1 MDILVTGGAGYIG
14 SHTAAALRRAGH
26 QVVILDSLQ
35 TGHSHAAAATGCEL
49 IAGDIGDQGLVR
61 DVLTGRKIEVVVHFA
76 ANSLV
81 GESMLKPEKYWAN
94 NVGNGLRLL
103 EAMREASVDRIVFSS
118 TAAVYG
124 EPRQV
129 PIDEDHP
136 KAPTNTYGMTKL
148 AVEHLLESFDRAYG
162 FRHISLRYFNAA
174 GADLSGEN
182 GEDHRP
188 ESHLIPIVLQTALGQ
203 RKHVSIFGTDY
214 PTPDGTCIRDYIHV
228 ADLADAHVLAVE
240 ALAGGAKLGGG
251 EECEPGGGRSCSAV
265 YNLGNGN
272 GFSVREVIRTAE
284 KVVGHPIPAEQAG
297 RREGDPA
304 VLVASSER
312 IKHEL
317 GWKPRYADLETIVA
331 SAWRWHRSHP
341 EGFGGQS

>member
-1 MDILVTGGAGYIG
+1 MNILVTGGAGYIG

-26 QVVILDSLQ
+26 RVVILDNLQ
-35 TGHSHAAAATGCEL
+35 TGHAPAAAAVGGVFVQGNV
-49 IAGDIGDQGLVR
+49 GDGALVQE
-61 DVLTGRKIEVVVHFA
+61 VLGRHRIEVVVHFA

-81 GESMLKPEKYWAN
+81 GESMVKPEKYWAN
-94 NVGNGLRLL
+94 NLGNGLRLL
-103 EAMREASVDRIVFSS
+103 EAMREAGVSKIVFSS

-124 EPRQV
+124 EPERV
-129 PIDEDHP
+129 PIDEAQP

-148 AVEHLLESFDRAYG
+148 AVEHLLESFDRAYN

-174 GADLSGEN
+174 GADPSGEN
-182 GEDHRP
+182 GEDHNP
-188 ESHLIPIVLQTALGQ
+188 ESHLIPIVLQAALGQ

-228 ADLADAHVLAVE
+228 VDLAAAHVLAVE
-240 ALAGGAKLGGG
+240 ALGN
-251 EECEPGGGRSCSAV
+251 GRPSAV

-284 KVVGHPIPAEQAG
+284 KVVGHSIPVEEAG

-304 VLVASSER
+304 VLVAGSGR
-312 IKHEL
+312 IRREL
-317 GWKPRYADLETIVA
+317 GWKPEYADLETIVA
-331 SAWRWHRSHP
+331 TAWRWHKSHP
-341 EGFGGQS
+341 KGFDEGKIDGGNPVIGGS

>member
-1 MDILVTGGAGYIG
+1 MNVLVTGGAGYIG

-26 QVVILDSLQ
+26 QVVILDNLQ
-35 TGHSHAAAATGCEL
+35 TGHAQAAAVVGCEL
-49 IAGDIGDQGLVR
+49 VTGDFGDEALVGGL
-61 DVLTGRKIEVVVHFA
+61 LTRRKIDVVVHFA

-103 EAMREASVDRIVFSS
+103 EAMRRAGVTKIVFSS
-118 TAAVYG
+118 TAAIYG

-129 PIDEDHP
+129 PIPEDHP

-148 AVEHLLESFDRAYG
+148 AVEHMLESFDYAYG
-162 FRHISLRYFNAA
+162 FRHISLRYFNVA
-174 GADLSGEN
+174 GADPSGEY

-188 ESHLIPIVLQTALGQ
+188 ETHLIPIVLQVALGQ
-203 RKHVSIFGTDY
+203 RERVSIFGTDY

-228 ADLADAHVLAVE
+228 CDLADAHVLAVE
-240 ALAGGAKLGGG
+240 ALAAGS
-251 EECEPGGGRSCSAV
+251 PSTV

-272 GFSVREVIRTAE
+272 GFSVREVIQTAE
-284 KVVGHPIPAEQAG
+284 KVVGRAIPVEEGA

-304 VLVASSER
+304 MLVAGSER
-312 IKHEL
+312 IQREL
-317 GWKPRYADLETIVA
+317 GWKPRFASLDTIIA
-331 SAWRWHRSHP
+331 TAWHWHKTHP
-341 EGFGGQS
+341 EGFADR

>member
-1 MDILVTGGAGYIG
+1 MNILVAGGAGYIG

-26 QVVILDSLQ
+26 RVVILDNLQ
-35 TGHSHAAAATGCEL
+35 TGHAPAAAAVGGAFVE
-49 IAGDIGDQGLVR
+49 GDIGDGALVR
-61 DVLTGRKIEVVVHFA
+61 ELLSRHQIDVVVHFA

-81 GESMLKPEKYWAN
+81 GESMARPEKYWSN
-94 NVGNGLRLL
+94 NLGNGLRLL
-103 EAMREASVDRIVFSS
+103 EAMREAGVDKIVFSS

-124 EPRQV
+124 EPERV
-129 PIDEDHP
+129 PIEEDHP

-148 AVEHLLESFDRAYG
+148 AVEHLLESFDRAYN

-174 GADLSGEN
+174 GADPSGEN
-182 GEDHRP
+182 GEDHDP
-188 ESHLIPIVLQTALGQ
+188 ETHLIPIVLQAALA
-203 RKHVSIFGTDY
+203 RRDRVSIFGNDY

-228 ADLADAHVLAVE
+228 VDLAAAHVLAVE
-240 ALAGGAKLGGG
+240 ALA
-251 EECEPGGGRSCSAV
+251 EGRPSAV

-284 KVVGHPIPAEQAG
+284 KVVGRAIPVEETG

-312 IKHEL
+312 IRHEL
-317 GWKPRYADLETIVA
+317 GWKPEFAGLETIVA
-331 SAWRWHRSHP
+331 TSWRWHKSHP
-341 EGFGGQS
+341 EGFREGES